1 MSALGV
7 GAGSGGVQQQ
17 ATGPSSFA
25 EATAVAELRGRP
37 HSPKI
42 AVAVRQVASA
52 SGHRLTGPATWYRYH
67 SGQAA
72 AGPRLRAALGA
83 HWRGRVVAVN
93 GLRVRLTDWCA
104 CPFGRVVDLHVGD
117 FARLARPSTG
127 VLRVSVSW

>member
-1 MSALGV
+1 VAGHARVRLAL
-7 GAGSGGVQQQ
+7 
-17 ATGPSSFA
+17 T
-25 EATAVAELRGRP
+25 
-37 HSPKI
+37 
-42 AVAVRQVASA
+42 
-52 SGHRLTGPATWYRYH
+52 GHRLAGPATWYRYH
-67 SGQAA
+67 PGQAA

-104 CPFGRVVDLHVGD
+104 CPYGRVIDLHVGD